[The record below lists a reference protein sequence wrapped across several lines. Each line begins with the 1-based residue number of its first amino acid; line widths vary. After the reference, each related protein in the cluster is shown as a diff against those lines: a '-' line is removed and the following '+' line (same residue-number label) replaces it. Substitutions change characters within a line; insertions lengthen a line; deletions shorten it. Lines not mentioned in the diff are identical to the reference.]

1 MDKQKGTFTGNI
13 HIILIKTEKQMQK
26 IKTEFHISLKRN
38 WSWCWYLLFASD
50 LSQMVENIYD
60 ISYSPRRFFD
70 LGGQVDA
77 RHGNNLERR

>member
-1 MDKQKGTFTGNI
+1 MDEQKGTFTGNRYT
-13 HIILIKTEKQMQK
+13 LIKTEKK
-26 IKTEFHISLKRN
+26 CKNKKFHISLMRN